1 MRILLRN
8 AAWVYTGN
16 EMLERAQVCVV
27 DGRIESVH
35 AAPIEGAA
43 HEVDAADEV
52 VDLAGCLLIPG
63 LISLHHH
70 FFQHLA
76 RAWPGAHRAGSEDWL
91 VQLYPA
97 WARMT
102 APDIAAAARNA
113 AAELLLS
120 GTTTCVDHAFL
131 LGDQGD
137 ERLAAQVEATSGLG
151 LRLHVVRSGLPGI
164 GGRVEARLS
173 PQVIDALID
182 EEKAWLAQ
190 CRADVR
196 RWHDPSAASM
206 LRLDLGPSNLA
217 YDKPGL
223 MRACAELAAEYG
235 CGLHAHYHPRAAE
248 REACLRLHGV
258 PPIDF
263 LDAAGWLRPGTWL
276 AHCTELDDGEIARF
290 AARGVGIAHCP
301 RTVLRLGYRIPRV
314 HDWRR
319 AGVRVGIGA
328 DGAASNDGGAFVSD
342 VRLSMLLHRAGG
354 TDPSNWLSP
363 EETLGMATHEAA
375 AILGRPELGTIAP
388 GMCADLAAF
397 DLSGLDCAGALHDP
411 LAGFLLAGTQTRAR
425 MTMVD
430 GRIRV
435 RNGRLA
441 GADEERIAE
450 ETNLRARAL
459 SGRARSPCLPTR
471 STGPQ
476 VPSGS

>member
-1 MRILLRN
+1 MRIVLRN

-27 DGRIESVH
+27 DGRIETVQ
-35 AAPIEGAA
+35 AAPVEG
-43 HEVDAADEV
+43 AADEV
-52 VDLAGCLLIPG
+52 VDLAGCLLMPG

-70 FFQHLA
+70 FFQHLT

-91 VQLYPA
+91 VRLYPA
-97 WARMT
+97 WAQMT
-102 APDIAAAARNA
+102 AEDIGVAARNA

-137 ERLAAQVEATSGLG
+137 ERLAAQIAAASDLG
-151 LRLHVVRSGLPGI
+151 LRLHLVRSGLPGI

-173 PQVIDALID
+173 PRVIDSLID

-190 CRADVR
+190 CRADLR
-196 RWHDPSAASM
+196 RWHDPSDASM
-206 LRLDLGPSNLA
+206 LRLDLGPSNLV
-217 YDKPGL
+217 YDKPAL
-223 MRACAELAAEYG
+223 MRACAELAAEHG
-235 CGLHAHYHPRAAE
+235 CGLHAHYHPRPAE
-248 REACLRLHGV
+248 REACRRLNGMS
-258 PPIDF
+258 PIDF
-263 LDAAGWLRPGTWL
+263 LDEAGWLRPGTWF
-276 AHCTELDDGEIARF
+276 AHCTELDDEEIARF

-328 DGAASNDGGAFVSD
+328 DGAASNDGGAFISD
-342 VRLSMLLHRAGG
+342 VRLALLLHRANNPDA
-354 TDPSNWLSP
+354 TTWLAP
-363 EETLGMATHEAA
+363 EEAFAMATNEAA
-375 AILGRPELGTIAP
+375 AILGRPELGTLAP

-397 DLSGLDCAGALHDP
+397 DLTGLDCAGALQDP

-425 MTMVD
+425 MTMVN

-435 RNGRLA
+435 RDGRLSNV
-441 GADEERIAE
+441 DERKVAA
-450 ETNLRARAL
+450 ETNARCDAL
-459 SGRARSPCLPTR
+459 SARLGLPCLPSR
-471 STGPQ
+471 STGRQ
-476 VPSGS
+476 APSGS